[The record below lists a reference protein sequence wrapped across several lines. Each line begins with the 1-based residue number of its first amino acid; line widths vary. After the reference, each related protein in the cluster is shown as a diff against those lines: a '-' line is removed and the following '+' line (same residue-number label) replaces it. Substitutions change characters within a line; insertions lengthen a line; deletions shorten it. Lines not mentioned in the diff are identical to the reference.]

1 MPYRRLL
8 APVLV
13 SLALLGAACAAEEAD
28 PASSPEAAPTTAQ
41 KPDVA
46 EPSESDATP
55 TTTEDQPTVR
65 SEEPTPSAETEEPD
79 RTDQAV
85 SLDEDAANT
94 GRAEQV
100 AGTLR
105 ERSFRQFVPSRDAS
119 PRRAVIVSFFSG
131 VSVWAQYAEDGH
143 ALHEW
148 EVVADEFQV
157 IAGSSDSEFA
167 IRLVEPFTKQI
178 LPAKCNDCIDASG
191 LSVSVRNVFD
201 PDLIAF
207 RLNGPE
213 GGLPPA
219 VPCVRAMDTV
229 QRRRVDE
236 LTRWRMR
243 APVSPRLS
251 HRQPNTAADH
261 PSGGESVGRCRCR
274 TLRRAQ
280 RRGSGA
286 VPTRWRAPQRTRRL
300 R

>member
-28 PASSPEAAPTTAQ
+28 PASSPEAAPTTSQ
-41 KPDVA
+41 EPEVA
-46 EPSESDATP
+46 EPPESDATTAREPDAAEPPESDATP
-55 TTTEDQPTVR
+55 TTTEDQPAVR

-79 RTDQAV
+79 RADQAV
-85 SLDEDAANT
+85 SLDEDAADT

-119 PRRAVIVSFFSG
+119 PRRAVIISFFSG

-157 IAGSSDSEFA
+157 VADSSDSEFA
-167 IRLVEPFTKQI
+167 IRLVEPLTKQI
-178 LPAKCNDCIDASG
+178 LPTQCNDCIDASG
-191 LSVSVRNVFD
+191 LSMSVRNVFD

-207 RLNGPE
+207 KLNGPE
-213 GGLPPA
+213 GGLPPPFP
-219 VPCVRAMDTV
+219 VFEQWTRFNE
-229 QRRRVDE
+229 DE
-236 LTRWRMR
+236 WM
-243 APVSPRLS
+243 
-251 HRQPNTAADH
+251 N
-261 PSGGESVGRCRCR
+261 
-274 TLRRAQ
+274 
-280 RRGSGA
+280 
-286 VPTRWRAPQRTRRL
+286 
-300 R
+300 